1 MKILNSQLGLIE
13 NKCYVILKKFLAIV
27 LVLLICALAMPP
39 AVVNADDK
47 EEDEEVT
54 VTFSD
59 KYIETAGKPVVDA
72 AAVVVMEA
80 GSGRVLFSKNP
91 TVKRSI
97 ASTTKIMTA
106 IIALEN
112 AGLDDKVE
120 ISRRAASVYGSTIGL
135 KAGDTYTLE
144 DLMYGM
150 LLNSGNDCAIAV
162 AEYIGGTV
170 ENFANMMNSKAKE
183 IGASGTVYVT
193 PHGLDADGQYST
205 AYDLAII
212 TRYAFKNEDFCKIV
226 STKSR
231 QIQGHSLYN
240 TNELLDIY
248 PGADGV
254 KTGYTGKAGRCLV
267 ASATKDGMRLISVVL
282 GCVSRNK
289 RAESSR
295 NALEYGFK
303 NYKLYTLVE
312 EGKEFGT
319 IPVIKGK
326 KGAVMVKAAETVT
339 MPLTEDEYESLEKRI
354 SLPDKFAAPIYAGMD
369 VGAVQFLTDGT
380 ELACIPLKTWSNV
393 DKKNYLDY
401 LAEVIASWAK
411 MMREGI
417 FYSL

>member
-1 MKILNSQLGLIE
+1 MKI
-13 NKCYVILKKFLAIV
+13 YKKLLA
-27 LVLLICALAMPP
+27 LVLTILIGVFAIPI
-39 AVVNADDK
+39 VSVNADDK

-54 VTFSD
+54 VTFSG
-59 KYIETAGKPVVDA
+59 KYLEATGKPAVDA

-112 AGLDDKVE
+112 ASLDDKVE
-120 ISRRAASVYGSTIGL
+120 ISKRAASISGSAIGL
-135 KAGDTYTLE
+135 KAGDTYTME

-150 LLNSGNDCAIAV
+150 LLNSGNDCAIAI
-162 AEYIGGTV
+162 AEYVGGTV
-170 ENFANMMNSKAKE
+170 ENFANMLNSKARD
-183 IGASGTVYVT
+183 IGASDTVYVT

-212 TRYAFKNEDFCKIV
+212 TRYALNNKDFSKIV
-226 STKSR
+226 STKSK

-248 PGADGV
+248 PGTDGV

-267 ASATKDGMRLISVVL
+267 ASAKKDGMRLISVVL

-303 NYKLYTLVE
+303 NYKLYTLIE

-326 KGAVMVKAAETVT
+326 RGSVAVKAAETVI
-339 MPLTEDEYESLEKRI
+339 MPLTDDEYESLEKRI
-354 SLPDKFAAPIYAGMD
+354 SLPDKLTAPVYAGAD
-369 VGAVQFLTDGT
+369 AGAVQFLTDGT
-380 ELACIPLKTWSNV
+380 ELACIPIKAWYNV
-393 DKKNYLDY
+393 GKKGYIDY
-401 LAEVIASWAK
+401 FAEVIISWAR

-417 FYSL
+417 FNSF